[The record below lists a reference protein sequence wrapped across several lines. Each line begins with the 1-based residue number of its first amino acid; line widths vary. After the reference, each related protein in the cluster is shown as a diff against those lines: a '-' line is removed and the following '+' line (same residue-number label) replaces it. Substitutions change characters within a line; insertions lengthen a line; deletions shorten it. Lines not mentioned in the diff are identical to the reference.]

1 MSREKTGKGV
11 ASTASAILS
20 NPQASARAKSIAG
33 SALSQVVPGRSTSK
47 PVATKAANALDDGR
61 SGANS
66 RSVAGSVLTQKG
78 RK

>member
-1 MSREKTGKGV
+1 MNKEKTGKSV
-11 ASTASAILS
+11 ASKASAILS
-20 NPQASARAKSIAG
+20 NPHASARSKAVAG

-47 PVATKAANALDDGR
+47 PVATKAANVLDDGR
-61 SGANS
+61 SGAKS

>member
-11 ASTASAILS
+11 ASKASAVLR
-20 NPQASARAKSIAG
+20 NPQASPRAKSVAA

-47 PVATKAANALDDGR
+47 PVATKAARVLDDGR
-61 SGANS
+61 SGAKS